1 LITVFLT
8 QKSDIQA
15 SDIENR
21 KNIIE
26 RLPFRHGERTL
37 QKEGHQSSEESDIY

>member
-1 LITVFLT
+1 MQNTTKNEKSIILITVFLT

-21 KNIIE
+21 KKYNRE
-26 RLPFRHGERTL
+26 ASV
-37 QKEGHQSSEESDIY
+37 SSR